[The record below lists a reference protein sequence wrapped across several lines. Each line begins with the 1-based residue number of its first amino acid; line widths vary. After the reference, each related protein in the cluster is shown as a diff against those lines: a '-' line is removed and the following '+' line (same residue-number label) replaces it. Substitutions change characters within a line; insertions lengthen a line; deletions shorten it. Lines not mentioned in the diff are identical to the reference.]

1 MKNKENFYI
10 FLDIDG
16 VLWDW
21 NWRKNEFKN
30 GNSKQMLANK
40 FNPESIAA
48 INFLIENLS
57 KNYNCLL
64 VISSTWRYNMEQ
76 TKNALIENGLK
87 YDNKIYSTP
96 ILPNPYNRSEEILQF
111 LNNKETENL
120 LIIDDENFDFF
131 DNFPSENI
139 IKTNITNHSIN
150 KIDIINWS
158 KNFNGVLNRQYL
170 KFNYN
175 FSDKSF

>member
-48 INFLIENLS
+48 INFL
-57 KNYNCLL
+57 
-64 VISSTWRYNMEQ
+64 R
-76 TKNALIENGLK
+76 
-87 YDNKIYSTP
+87 
-96 ILPNPYNRSEEILQF
+96 EIR
-111 LNNKETENL
+111 
-120 LIIDDENFDFF
+120 D
-131 DNFPSENI
+131 
-139 IKTNITNHSIN
+139 
-150 KIDIINWS
+150 
-158 KNFNGVLNRQYL
+158 
-170 KFNYN
+170 KFNAY
-175 FSDKSF
+175 KEEK